1 MTSKEFQY
9 MKEAISTDLVELLSN
24 EYGMTITE
32 ALDTLYESE
41 TYVKLCNP
49 DTGLYFQSTRYIYS
63 ILKEE
68 LKTGKIA

>member
-9 MKEAISTDLVELLSN
+9 MKEAISADLVELLSN

-49 DTGLYFQSTRYIYS
+49 DTGLYFQSTRYIYT